1 MQIYHNT
8 YIYISI
14 YGSLYGNAS
23 NESPSPRPAAKKRM
37 LRMHRGA
44 SRLRLSSFLKP
55 WQRVVGAKCHVGCL
69 NSWKMNGFF
78 EPKKWKF
85 DWKMMF
91 RISSLG

>member
-1 MQIYHNT
+1 MYV
-8 YIYISI
+8 YIYI
-14 YGSLYGNAS
+14 YPYMDPYKNAS

-55 WQRVVGAKCHVGCL
+55 WQRFVGAKCHVGWL
-69 NSWKMNGFF
+69 HSWKMNGFLK
-78 EPKKWKF
+78 PKKWKF